1 MMNLSMSPISKSQWN
16 ATTARHLLNR
26 AGFGGTSAQV
36 DALVAMGPDGAV
48 DYLLNYDSLPEE
60 TISDTQFDRDIR
72 RPLND
77 EERSMVQ
84 QARKSNDE
92 NALAQIQKLKTNATA
107 SIASKR
113 KKFRSGGFDA

>member
-1 MMNLSMSPISKSQWN
+1 MTNLSMSPISKSQWN

-48 DYLLNYDSLPEE
+48 DYLLNYESLPAEA
-60 TISDTQFDRDIR
+60 ISDTQFDRDIR

-84 QARKSNDE
+84 Q
-92 NALAQIQKLKTNATA
+92 
-107 SIASKR
+107 
-113 KKFRSGGFDA
+113 